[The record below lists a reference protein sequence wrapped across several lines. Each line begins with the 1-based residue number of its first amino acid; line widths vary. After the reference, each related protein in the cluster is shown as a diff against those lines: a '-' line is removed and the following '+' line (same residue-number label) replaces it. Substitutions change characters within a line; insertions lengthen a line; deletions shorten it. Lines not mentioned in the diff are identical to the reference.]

1 MNPIKNQMD
10 VFNFL
15 ISKYCTRANQNDI
28 IRRAKPELI
37 NKIVE
42 CVLNILNGKV
52 KITDSDFQKLK
63 PYKNLFRKLLEKK
76 IKISNKKK
84 LIIQRGGFLQ
94 IILPAII
101 SAVGTIISSL
111 ISNKN
116 ETSE

>member
-15 ISKYCTRANQNDI
+15 ISKYCTRAKQNDI

-63 PYKNLFRKLLEKK
+63 PYKNLFRRLLEKK
-76 IKISNKKK
+76 IKISRN
-84 LIIQRGGFLQ
+84 
-94 IILPAII
+94 
-101 SAVGTIISSL
+101 V
-111 ISNKN
+111 
-116 ETSE
+116 